1 VNLDNPQGKGRRG
14 SSRCLDGRDMLEWGQ
29 QEAIATSKLKA
40 TMIESYRFGR
50 IVIDGKSYTSDVI
63 IYPDRVEANW
73 WRREGHRLAPE
84 DLEGV
89 VEHEARALVVGTGSF
104 GLVQVPPETLE
115 YLTSKG
121 FEVIVQTTDDAC
133 QTYNRLSEQ
142 GAVIAAL
149 HLSC

>member
-1 VNLDNPQGKGRRG
+1 
-14 SSRCLDGRDMLEWGQ
+14 
-29 QEAIATSKLKA
+29 
-40 TMIESYRFGR
+40 MIESYRFGH
-50 IVIDGKSYTSDVI
+50 IVIDGRSYSSDVI

-73 WRREGHRLAPE
+73 WRREGHRLAPK
-84 DLEGV
+84 DLEDV
-89 VEHEARALVVGTGSF
+89 VVQGARTLIIGTGSF

-121 FEVIVQTTDDAC
+121 FEVIVQKTEDAC